1 MAAVCIA
8 GLEFVGSS
16 YSTSV
21 DVHLDSRVAECAT
34 RLPQTPG
41 VKSFEIGNTL
51 KSSVEALLA
60 IIDNPLNPFGK
71 QRM

>member
-1 MAAVCIA
+1 LEFEDCRYPVEEKLLMAAVCIA

-41 VKSFEIGNTL
+41 VKSFEIGNT
-51 KSSVEALLA
+51 S
-60 IIDNPLNPFGK
+60 D
-71 QRM
+71 